1 MLRPMTNKERYSMA
15 EITYREA
22 VVRALDEEMARDE
35 NVIFFGEDVGK
46 AGGVFKVTPGLWEK
60 YGNDRVRDTPISEN
74 AIIGAGIGAAITGMR
89 PVVELMF
96 ADFAAVTL
104 DQIINQAAKMRYMSG
119 GQIKVPLTI
128 RAAQGA
134 GAGFGS
140 QHSQCC
146 ETWFM
151 HAPGLKV
158 VVPSSPA
165 DVLGLLKASIRDDNP
180 VVFLEHKSQYT
191 DKGEVPDHADHIV
204 PLGVANI
211 VREGSD
217 VTLVAVQNMVKV
229 AKAAAEELA
238 KEGISCEIIDPRTL
252 VPLDVDTIVSSVKK
266 TGRLVTVEEAI
277 RAGGWGAE
285 VATQV
290 TENAIW
296 SLEGPVVRVTM
307 EAGIVPFSAPLEA
320 QLLPNKERVIAAV
333 RKVMEP

>member
-1 MLRPMTNKERYSMA
+1 MA
-15 EITYREA
+15 VITYREA

-60 YGNDRVRDTPISEN
+60 YGDDRVRDTPISEN
-74 AIIGAGIGAAITGMR
+74 AIIGAGIGAAVTGLR

-104 DQIINQAAKMRYMSG
+104 DQIINQAAKFRYMSG
-119 GQIKVPLTI
+119 GQLKVPLTI

-134 GAGFGS
+134 GQGFGS

-146 ETWFM
+146 ETWFI

-158 VVPSSPA
+158 VVPSNPA
-165 DVLGLLKASIRDDNP
+165 DVLGLLKSAIRDDNP

-211 VREGSD
+211 VRQGTD
-217 VTLVAVQNMVKV
+217 VTIVAIQNMVKV
-229 AKAAAEELA
+229 ALAAAEELA
-238 KEGISCEIIDPRTL
+238 GQGISCEVIDPRTL
-252 VPLDVDTIVSSVKK
+252 VPLDIETIIESVKK
-266 TGRLVTVEEAI
+266 TGRLITVEEAI
-277 RAGGWGAE
+277 RAGGWGSE
-285 VATQV
+285 VATQI
-290 TENAIW
+290 TEHAIW
-296 SLEGPVVRVTM
+296 YLEGPVVRVTLG
-307 EAGIVPFSAPLEA
+307 AGIIPFSGVLEA
-320 QLLPNKERVIAAV
+320 ALLPKKEDVIKAV
-333 RKVMEP
+333 QQVMEP

>member
-1 MLRPMTNKERYSMA
+1 
-15 EITYREA
+15 
-22 VVRALDEEMARDE
+22 
-35 NVIFFGEDVGK
+35 
-46 AGGVFKVTPGLWEK
+46 
-60 YGNDRVRDTPISEN
+60 
-74 AIIGAGIGAAITGMR
+74 
-89 PVVELMF
+89 
-96 ADFAAVTL
+96 
-104 DQIINQAAKMRYMSG
+104 MRYMSG

-158 VVPSSPA
+158 VVPSNPA

-211 VREGSD
+211 VREGTD

-252 VPLDVDTIVSSVKK
+252 VPLDVETIVNSVKK
-266 TGRLVTVEEAI
+266 TGRLITVEEAI

-307 EAGIVPFSAPLEA
+307 DAGIVPFSAPLEA
-320 QLLPNKERVIAAV
+320 LLLPNKERVIAAV
-333 RKVMEP
+333 RQVMQP

>member
-1 MLRPMTNKERYSMA
+1 MA

-46 AGGVFKVTPGLWEK
+46 AGGVFKVTPGLWDK

-158 VVPSSPA
+158 VVPSNPA
-165 DVLGLLKASIRDDNP
+165 DVLGLLKSAIRDDNP

-204 PLGVANI
+204 PFGVANI
-211 VREGSD
+211 VREGTD
-217 VTLVAVQNMVKV
+217 VTLVAIQNMVKV

-252 VPLDVDTIVSSVKK
+252 VPLDVDTIVKSVKK

-285 VATQV
+285 VATHV

-307 EAGIVPFSAPLEA
+307 DAGIVPFSAPLEA
-320 QLLPNKERVIAAV
+320 ILLPNKERVIAAV
-333 RKVMEP
+333 RQVMQP

>member
-1 MLRPMTNKERYSMA
+1 MA

-60 YGNDRVRDTPISEN
+60 YGSDRVRDTPISEN

>member
-1 MLRPMTNKERYSMA
+1 MA

>member
-1 MLRPMTNKERYSMA
+1 MA

-46 AGGVFKVTPGLWEK
+46 AGGVFKVTPGLWDK

-158 VVPSSPA
+158 VVPSNPA
-165 DVLGLLKASIRDDNP
+165 DVLGLLKSAIRDDNP

-217 VTLVAVQNMVKV
+217 VTIVAVQNMVKV

-252 VPLDVDTIVSSVKK
+252 VPLDVDTIVKSVKK
-266 TGRLVTVEEAI
+266 TGRLITVEEAI

-290 TENAIW
+290 TEHAIW

-307 EAGIVPFSAPLEA
+307 DAGIVPFSAPLEA
-320 QLLPNKERVIAAV
+320 ILLPNKERVIAAV
-333 RKVMEP
+333 RQVMQP

>member
-1 MLRPMTNKERYSMA
+1 MMA
-15 EITYREA
+15 EITYRDA

-60 YGNDRVRDTPISEN
+60 YGPERVRDTPISEN

-158 VVPSSPA
+158 AVPSTPA
-165 DVLGLLKASIRDDNP
+165 DVVGLLKSAIRDDNP

-191 DKGEVPDHADHIV
+191 DRGDVPGGDYVV
-204 PLGVANI
+204 PLGKANV
-211 VREGSD
+211 VREGTD
-217 VTLVAVQNMVKV
+217 VTIVAVQNMVKV

-238 KEGISCEIIDPRTL
+238 REGISCEIIDPRTL
-252 VPLDVDTIVSSVKK
+252 VPLDLETIIKSVQK

-277 RAGGWGAE
+277 RAGGWGSE

-290 TENAIW
+290 TDEAIW
-296 SLEGPVVRVTM
+296 YLEGPVVRVTM
-307 EAGIVPFSAPLEA
+307 EAGIIPFAAPLEA
-320 QLLPNKERVIAAV
+320 QLIPNKDRVVAAV
-333 RKVMEP
+333 RRVMEP